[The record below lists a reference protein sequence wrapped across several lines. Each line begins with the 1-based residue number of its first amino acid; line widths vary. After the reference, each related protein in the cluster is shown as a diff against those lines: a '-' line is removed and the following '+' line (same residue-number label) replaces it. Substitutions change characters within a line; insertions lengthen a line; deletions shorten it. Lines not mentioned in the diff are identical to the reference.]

1 MNSGYAIPAVAL
13 VVVATV
19 LVGAFGLRISRT
31 TSDFY
36 VASRTVGP
44 RLNAAAISG
53 EYLSAASFLGIA
65 GLVLVQ
71 GPDMLWYPVGYT
83 AGYLVLL
90 LFVAAPLRRSGA
102 YTLPDFAEARL
113 ASQGVR
119 RLAGAFVVGVGW
131 LYLLPQ
137 LQGAGL
143 TLTVLSGA
151 PDWLGGVIVAV
162 VVTAIVAA
170 GGMRSITFVQAF
182 QYWLKLTALLVPAL
196 FLVLAWQG
204 DGAPGRAFEE
214 PAAFREQRSVRVDDT
229 LTLKLAEPL
238 TVTAEGTVDGRAHDG
253 TRLILPA
260 GIHRIEAG
268 TRLTFAA
275 DTPVPAAGRGADD
288 ALSPSRAESRTERPL
303 YATYGLILAT
313 FLGTM
318 GLPHVVV
325 RFYTSPT
332 GVAAR
337 RTTVAVLGLIGAFYL
352 LPPVYGALGRLYAP
366 ELTLTG
372 DADAAVLLL
381 PDRVLGGVGGD
392 LLGAL
397 VAGGA
402 FAAFLSTASGLTMAV
417 AGVLTQDVLPS
428 RAVPHF
434 RLGTL
439 LAMAVPLAASALV
452 GGLPVADAV
461 GLAFAVSA
469 SSFCP
474 LLVLGIWWRRLT
486 PPGAAAGMLVG
497 GGSALLAVAATMG
510 GFPGGGGALH
520 ALLAW
525 PALWSVPLGFL
536 TMVLV
541 SLATPGRVPA
551 GTAAILARFHL
562 PEELGTEEL
571 RGDDGL
577 QAGGAATGPGAEG
590 PRGGGPRTGPRTG
603 PPEPERARA
612 EGPVTGALRDGAGL
626 RPARPPAASAPDA
639 PHRPT
644 ERRDGDRAGSRQAGS
659 EPTESGLPG
668 EPSRPGRLGRGGDR
682 AETPPAGGEPPGES
696 SRSTGPWDGDGRRAG
711 GFQTRSGPSE
721 VGVPG
726 AAWGGDG
733 RTGVPLAGSGPSGE
747 TSRRAG
753 PWEGGGSAGGSPAG
767 SGPPEGGPSGAPDER
782 GAP

>member
-1 MNSGYAIPAVAL
+1 MNSNYAVPAVAL

-113 ASQGVR
+113 ASQAVR

-143 TLTVLSGA
+143 TLTVLTGA

-162 VVTAIVAA
+162 VVTATVAA

-196 FLVLAWQG
+196 FLVLAWQN
-204 DGAPGRAFEE
+204 DGAPRHAFDE
-214 PAAFREQRSVRVDDT
+214 PATFREQRVVRVGDSID
-229 LTLKLAEPL
+229 LKLDRPL
-238 TVTAEGTVDGRAHDG
+238 TVTVTGTVDGRTHTD
-253 TRLILPA
+253 TRLELPA
-260 GIHRIEAG
+260 GTHRVERG
-268 TRLTFAA
+268 TRLTFAEGA
-275 DTPVPAAGRGADD
+275 AVPEAQRSGGGD
-288 ALSPSRAESRTERPL
+288 LSPAPAENSEERPL

-325 RFYTSPT
+325 RFYTSPH

-337 RTTVAVLGLIGAFYL
+337 RTTVVVLGLIGAFYL

-372 DADAAVLLL
+372 DTDAAVLLL
-381 PDRVLGGVGGD
+381 PERIIGGVGGD

-417 AGVLTQDVLPS
+417 AGVLTQDVLPA
-428 RAVPHF
+428 RGVRHF
-434 RLGTL
+434 RLGTV
-439 LAMAVPLAASALV
+439 LAMAMPLAASVLV

-497 GGSALLAVAATMG
+497 GGSALLAVAATMAG
-510 GFPGGGGALH
+510 YPGAGALH

-525 PALWSVPLGFL
+525 PALWSVPLSFL
-536 TMVLV
+536 TMILV
-541 SLATPGRVPA
+541 SLATPGRVPP
-551 GTAAILARFHL
+551 GTAAVLARFHL
-562 PEELGTEEL
+562 PEELRTE
-571 RGDDGL
+571 
-577 QAGGAATGPGAEG
+577 
-590 PRGGGPRTGPRTG
+590 
-603 PPEPERARA
+603 
-612 EGPVTGALRDGAGL
+612 VTA
-626 RPARPPAASAPDA
+626 
-639 PHRPT
+639 
-644 ERRDGDRAGSRQAGS
+644 
-659 EPTESGLPG
+659 
-668 EPSRPGRLGRGGDR
+668 
-682 AETPPAGGEPPGES
+682 
-696 SRSTGPWDGDGRRAG
+696 
-711 GFQTRSGPSE
+711 
-721 VGVPG
+721 
-726 AAWGGDG
+726 
-733 RTGVPLAGSGPSGE
+733 
-747 TSRRAG
+747 
-753 PWEGGGSAGGSPAG
+753 
-767 SGPPEGGPSGAPDER
+767 
-782 GAP
+782 

>member
-1 MNSGYAIPAVAL
+1 VDENYSVPAVAL
-13 VVVATV
+13 VVLATV

-113 ASQGVR
+113 GSQAVR

-143 TLTVLSGA
+143 TLAVLTDA
-151 PDWLGGVIVAV
+151 PDWFGGVLVAV
-162 VVTAIVAA
+162 VVVATVAA

-196 FLVLAWQG
+196 FLVLAWQSH
-204 DGAPGRAFEE
+204 GAPRDVFEE
-214 PAAFREQRSVRVDDT
+214 PPAFREQRLVRIDST
-229 LTLKLAEPL
+229 LDLKLSRPL
-238 TVTAEGTVDGRAHDG
+238 TVTATGTVDGRRYEDARVRLPRG
-253 TRLILPA
+253 T
-260 GIHRIEAG
+260 HRIGGG
-268 TRLTFAA
+268 TRLTFARG
-275 DTPVPAAGRGADD
+275 TPVPAAERGGGD
-288 ALSPSRAESRTERPL
+288 ALAASPAAGREERPL

-325 RFYTSPT
+325 RFYTSPH

-337 RTTVAVLGLIGAFYL
+337 RTTVVVLGLIGAFYL

-366 ELTLTG
+366 ELSLTG

-381 PDRVLGGVGGD
+381 PDRMIGGAGAD

-417 AGVLTQDVLPS
+417 AGVLTQDVLPA
-428 RAVPHF
+428 RGVRHF
-434 RLGTL
+434 RLGTV
-439 LAMAVPLAASALV
+439 LAMAVPLAASVLV

-486 PPGAAAGMLVG
+486 PPGAAAGML
-497 GGSALLAVAATMG
+497 
-510 GFPGGGGALH
+510 GGGGAALVAVGATMAGYPGTAGPLR

-525 PALWSVPLGFL
+525 PALWSVPLGFV

-541 SLATPGRVPA
+541 SLATAGRVPA

-562 PEELGTEEL
+562 PEELMEGQVRTA
-571 RGDDGL
+571 
-577 QAGGAATGPGAEG
+577 AGGT
-590 PRGGGPRTGPRTG
+590 
-603 PPEPERARA
+603 
-612 EGPVTGALRDGAGL
+612 
-626 RPARPPAASAPDA
+626 AS
-639 PHRPT
+639 
-644 ERRDGDRAGSRQAGS
+644 G
-659 EPTESGLPG
+659 
-668 EPSRPGRLGRGGDR
+668 
-682 AETPPAGGEPPGES
+682 
-696 SRSTGPWDGDGRRAG
+696 
-711 GFQTRSGPSE
+711 
-721 VGVPG
+721 
-726 AAWGGDG
+726 
-733 RTGVPLAGSGPSGE
+733 
-747 TSRRAG
+747 
-753 PWEGGGSAGGSPAG
+753 
-767 SGPPEGGPSGAPDER
+767 
-782 GAP
+782 

>member
-1 MNSGYAIPAVAL
+1 MNSAYTVPAVAL
-13 VVVATV
+13 VVVATI

-71 GPDMLWYPVGYT
+71 GADMLWYPVGYT

-143 TLTVLSGA
+143 TLAVLTGA
-151 PDWLGGVIVAV
+151 PDALGAVIVAV
-162 VVTAIVAA
+162 VVVAIVAA

-204 DGAPGRAFEE
+204 DGAPRRAYDE
-214 PAAFREQRSVRVDDT
+214 PAAFREQRTVRVAET
-229 LTLKLAEPL
+229 LDLRLERPL
-238 TVTAEGTVDGRAHDG
+238 TVTVTGTVDGRAHHE
-253 TRLILPA
+253 RQVNLPA
-260 GIHRIEAG
+260 GTHRVEGG
-268 TRLTFAA
+268 TRLTFARGA
-275 DTPVPAAGRGADD
+275 SVPVAAHGGSGGMSTSLAAGR
-288 ALSPSRAESRTERPL
+288 EERPL

-325 RFYTSPT
+325 RFYTSPH

-337 RTTVAVLGLIGAFYL
+337 RTTVAVLGLIGGFYL
-352 LPPVYGALGRLYAP
+352 LPPVYGALGRVYAP

-372 DADAAVLLL
+372 SADAAVLLL
-381 PDRVLGGVGGD
+381 PDRVIGGLGGD

-402 FAAFLSTASGLTMAV
+402 FAAFLSTASGVTMAV

-428 RAVPHF
+428 RGVRHF
-434 RLGTL
+434 RLGTV
-439 LAMAVPLAASALV
+439 LAMAVPLAASVLV

-486 PPGAAAGMLVG
+486 PPGAAAGMLAG
-497 GGSALLAVAATMG
+497 GGAALVAVAVTMA
-510 GFPGGGGALH
+510 GFPGTGPLH

-536 TMVLV
+536 TMTLV

-551 GTAAILARFHL
+551 GTAAVLARFHL
-562 PEELGTEEL
+562 PEQL
-571 RGDDGL
+571 
-577 QAGGAATGPGAEG
+577 
-590 PRGGGPRTGPRTG
+590 
-603 PPEPERARA
+603 RA
-612 EGPVTGALRDGAGL
+612 EVTG
-626 RPARPPAASAPDA
+626 
-639 PHRPT
+639 
-644 ERRDGDRAGSRQAGS
+644 
-659 EPTESGLPG
+659 
-668 EPSRPGRLGRGGDR
+668 
-682 AETPPAGGEPPGES
+682 
-696 SRSTGPWDGDGRRAG
+696 
-711 GFQTRSGPSE
+711 
-721 VGVPG
+721 
-726 AAWGGDG
+726 
-733 RTGVPLAGSGPSGE
+733 
-747 TSRRAG
+747 
-753 PWEGGGSAGGSPAG
+753 
-767 SGPPEGGPSGAPDER
+767 
-782 GAP
+782 

>member
-1 MNSGYAIPAVAL
+1 VNSGYTVPAVAL
-13 VVVATV
+13 VVVVTV
-19 LVGAFGLRISRT
+19 LVGAFGLRVSRT

-65 GLVLVQ
+65 GLVLIQ

-113 ASQGVR
+113 GSYGVR

-143 TLTVLSGA
+143 TLTVLTGA
-151 PDWLGGVIVAV
+151 PDSLGGLIVALV
-162 VVTAIVAA
+162 VVATVAA

-196 FLVLAWQG
+196 FLALAWQH
-204 DGAPGRAFEE
+204 DGSPTHAFEE
-214 PAAFREQRSVRVDDT
+214 PATFREQRVVRVGDSLDVT
-229 LTLKLAEPL
+229 LERPLAV
-238 TVTAEGTVDGRAHDG
+238 TVTGTVDGRTHTG
-253 TRLILPA
+253 QRLRLPA
-260 GIHRIEAG
+260 GTHHITQG
-268 TRLTFAA
+268 TRLTFAQGA
-275 DTPVPAAGRGADD
+275 AVPKAGPATDGGLSASLAAGRQQ
-288 ALSPSRAESRTERPL
+288 RPL

-325 RFYTSPT
+325 RFYSSPH

-352 LPPVYGALGRLYAP
+352 LPPLYGALGRIYTP

-372 DADAAVLLL
+372 DTDATVLLL
-381 PDRVLGGVGGD
+381 PDRMIGGVGGD

-428 RAVPHF
+428 RGVRHF
-434 RLGTL
+434 RLGTV

-461 GLAFAVSA
+461 GLAFAVSS

-486 PPGAAAGMLVG
+486 PPGAAAGMLTG
-497 GGSALLAVAATMG
+497 GGSAFAAVAATMADV
-510 GFPGGGGALH
+510 PGTGPVH
-520 ALLAW
+520 AVLAW

-541 SLATPGRVPA
+541 SLATPGRVPP
-551 GTAAILARFHL
+551 GTEAILARFHL
-562 PEELGTEEL
+562 PEEL
-571 RGDDGL
+571 
-577 QAGGAATGPGAEG
+577 
-590 PRGGGPRTGPRTG
+590 
-603 PPEPERARA
+603 RA
-612 EGPVTGALRDGAGL
+612 EVKA
-626 RPARPPAASAPDA
+626 
-639 PHRPT
+639 
-644 ERRDGDRAGSRQAGS
+644 
-659 EPTESGLPG
+659 
-668 EPSRPGRLGRGGDR
+668 
-682 AETPPAGGEPPGES
+682 
-696 SRSTGPWDGDGRRAG
+696 
-711 GFQTRSGPSE
+711 
-721 VGVPG
+721 
-726 AAWGGDG
+726 
-733 RTGVPLAGSGPSGE
+733 
-747 TSRRAG
+747 
-753 PWEGGGSAGGSPAG
+753 
-767 SGPPEGGPSGAPDER
+767 
-782 GAP
+782 

>member
-1 MNSGYAIPAVAL
+1 MNSSYAVPAVAL

-90 LFVAAPLRRSGA
+90 IFVAAPLRRSGA

-113 ASQGVR
+113 ASQAVR

-143 TLTVLSGA
+143 TLTVLTGA
-151 PDWLGGVIVAV
+151 PDGLGGVIVAV
-162 VVTAIVAA
+162 VVVATVAA

-196 FLVLAWQG
+196 FLVLAWQS
-204 DGAPGRAFEE
+204 DGAPTHAFEE
-214 PAAFREQRSVRVDDT
+214 PATFREQRVVRVDDS
-229 LTLKLAEPL
+229 LDLELDRPL
-238 TVTAEGTVDGRAHDG
+238 TVTVDGTVDGRTHED
-253 TRLILPA
+253 TELRLPA
-260 GIHRIEAG
+260 GTHHIDAG
-268 TRLTFAA
+268 TRLTFARGA
-275 DTPVPAAGRGADD
+275 PVPEADRNRGAG
-288 ALSPSRAESRTERPL
+288 LSPSQAETRGERPL

-325 RFYTSPT
+325 RFYTSPH

-366 ELTLTG
+366 ELTLTSN
-372 DADAAVLLL
+372 ADAAVLLL
-381 PDRVLGGVGGD
+381 PDRMIGGLGGD

-428 RAVPHF
+428 RGVRHF
-434 RLGTL
+434 RLGTV
-439 LAMAVPLAASALV
+439 LAMAVPLAASVLV

-497 GGSALLAVAATMG
+497 GGSALVAVAATMAG
-510 GFPGGGGALH
+510 LPGTGALH
-520 ALLAW
+520 AMLAW
-525 PALWSVPLGFL
+525 PALWSVPLAFL

-562 PEELGTEEL
+562 PEEL
-571 RGDDGL
+571 
-577 QAGGAATGPGAEG
+577 
-590 PRGGGPRTGPRTG
+590 
-603 PPEPERARA
+603 RA
-612 EGPVTGALRDGAGL
+612 EAKA
-626 RPARPPAASAPDA
+626 
-639 PHRPT
+639 
-644 ERRDGDRAGSRQAGS
+644 
-659 EPTESGLPG
+659 
-668 EPSRPGRLGRGGDR
+668 
-682 AETPPAGGEPPGES
+682 
-696 SRSTGPWDGDGRRAG
+696 
-711 GFQTRSGPSE
+711 
-721 VGVPG
+721 
-726 AAWGGDG
+726 
-733 RTGVPLAGSGPSGE
+733 
-747 TSRRAG
+747 
-753 PWEGGGSAGGSPAG
+753 
-767 SGPPEGGPSGAPDER
+767 
-782 GAP
+782 

>member
-1 MNSGYAIPAVAL
+1 MNPNYAVPAVAL
-13 VVVATV
+13 VALATV

-71 GPDMLWYPVGYT
+71 GSDMLWYPVGYT

-113 ASQGVR
+113 ASQAVR

-143 TLTVLSGA
+143 TLTVLTGA
-151 PDWLGGVIVAV
+151 PDRLGGVIVAV
-162 VVTAIVAA
+162 VVIAIVAA

-182 QYWLKLTALLVPAL
+182 QYWLKMTALLVPAL

-214 PAAFREQRSVRVDDT
+214 PASFRDRRTVTVEDT
-229 LTLKLAEPL
+229 LTLELDRPL
-238 TVTAEGTVDGRAHDG
+238 TVTADGTVDGRALHG
-253 TRLILPA
+253 TPLHLPA
-260 GIHRIEAG
+260 GTHRIEAG
-268 TRLTFAA
+268 TRLTFAGG
-275 DTPVPAAGRGADD
+275 TPVPAAGRGADD

-337 RTTVAVLGLIGAFYL
+337 RTTVAVLALIGAFYL

-381 PDRVLGGVGGD
+381 PDRVIGGVGGD

-434 RLGTL
+434 RLGTV

-497 GGSALLAVAATMG
+497 GGSALIAVAATMG
-510 GFPGGGGALH
+510 GLPGRAGALH

-536 TMVLV
+536 TMILV

-562 PEELGTEEL
+562 PEELGTEE
-571 RGDDGL
+571 R
-577 QAGGAATGPGAEG
+577 
-590 PRGGGPRTGPRTG
+590 RT
-603 PPEPERARA
+603 E
-612 EGPVTGALRDGAGL
+612 
-626 RPARPPAASAPDA
+626 
-639 PHRPT
+639 
-644 ERRDGDRAGSRQAGS
+644 ERR
-659 EPTESGLPG
+659 TE
-668 EPSRPGRLGRGGDR
+668 E
-682 AETPPAGGEPPGES
+682 
-696 SRSTGPWDGDGRRAG
+696 RRADEP
-711 GFQTRSGPSE
+711 RRE
-721 VGVPG
+721 
-726 AAWGGDG
+726 
-733 RTGVPLAGSGPSGE
+733 RTP
-747 TSRRAG
+747 
-753 PWEGGGSAGGSPAG
+753 
-767 SGPPEGGPSGAPDER
+767 
-782 GAP
+782 

>member
-1 MNSGYAIPAVAL
+1 MNSSYAVPAVAL

-113 ASQGVR
+113 ASQAVR

-143 TLTVLSGA
+143 TLQVLTGA
-151 PDWLGGVIVAV
+151 PDSLGGIIVAV
-162 VVTAIVAA
+162 VVVATVAA

-196 FLVLAWQG
+196 FLILAWQG
-204 DGAPGRAFEE
+204 DGAPSHAFEE
-214 PAAFREQRSVRVDDT
+214 PATFREQRVVRVGDSLD
-229 LTLKLAEPL
+229 LKLDRPL
-238 TVTAEGTVDGRAHDG
+238 AVTVDGTVDGRTHTD
-253 TRLILPA
+253 TELRLGPGNHHID
-260 GIHRIEAG
+260 AG
-268 TRLTFAA
+268 TLLTFAA
-275 DTPVPAAGRGADD
+275 GDPVPEADRRSDAG
-288 ALSPSRAESRTERPL
+288 LSPSQAESRGERPL

-325 RFYTSPT
+325 RFYTSPH

-381 PDRVLGGVGGD
+381 PDRVIGGLGGD

-428 RAVPHF
+428 RGVRHF
-434 RLGTL
+434 RLGTVI
-439 LAMAVPLAASALV
+439 AMAVPLAASALV

-486 PPGAAAGMLVG
+486 PPGAAAGMLIG
-497 GGSALLAVAATMG
+497 GGSALVAVAATMA
-510 GFPGGGGALH
+510 GFPGSGAVR

-541 SLATPGRVPA
+541 SLATPGKVPA

-562 PEELGTEEL
+562 PEELRTEVK
-571 RGDDGL
+571 
-577 QAGGAATGPGAEG
+577 A
-590 PRGGGPRTGPRTG
+590 
-603 PPEPERARA
+603 
-612 EGPVTGALRDGAGL
+612 
-626 RPARPPAASAPDA
+626 
-639 PHRPT
+639 
-644 ERRDGDRAGSRQAGS
+644 
-659 EPTESGLPG
+659 
-668 EPSRPGRLGRGGDR
+668 
-682 AETPPAGGEPPGES
+682 
-696 SRSTGPWDGDGRRAG
+696 
-711 GFQTRSGPSE
+711 
-721 VGVPG
+721 
-726 AAWGGDG
+726 
-733 RTGVPLAGSGPSGE
+733 
-747 TSRRAG
+747 
-753 PWEGGGSAGGSPAG
+753 
-767 SGPPEGGPSGAPDER
+767 
-782 GAP
+782 

>member
-1 MNSGYAIPAVAL
+1 MNSAYTVPAVAL
-13 VVVATV
+13 VALATAF
-19 LVGAFGLRISRT
+19 VGAFGLRISRT

-53 EYLSAASFLGIA
+53 EYLSAASFLGVA
-65 GLVLVQ
+65 GLVLLQ

-143 TLTVLSGA
+143 TLAVLTGA
-151 PDWLGGVIVAV
+151 PDALGALIVAV
-162 VVTAIVAA
+162 VVVATVAA

-204 DGAPGRAFEE
+204 DGAPRHTFGE
-214 PAAFREQRSVRVDDT
+214 PAAFREQRTVRVENT
-229 LTLKLAEPL
+229 LDLRLDRPL
-238 TVTAEGTVDGRAHDG
+238 TVTVSGTVDGRAHDG
-253 TRLILPA
+253 RPVTLPA
-260 GIHRIEAG
+260 GPHRIARG
-268 TRLTFAA
+268 TRLTFPAG
-275 DTPVPAAGRGADD
+275 TPVP
-288 ALSPSRAESRTERPL
+288 RAEHGGAGGMAGSLATEREQRPL

-325 RFYTSPT
+325 RFYTSPH

-337 RTTVAVLGLIGAFYL
+337 RTTVAVLALTGGFYL
-352 LPPVYGALGRLYAP
+352 LPPLYGALGRLYTP

-372 DADAAVLLL
+372 NADAAVLLL
-381 PDRVLGGVGGD
+381 PGRMIGGVGGD

-428 RAVPHF
+428 RAALPARGVRHF
-434 RLGTL
+434 RLGTV
-439 LAMAVPLAASALV
+439 LAVAVPLAASVLV

-486 PPGAAAGMLVG
+486 PPGAAAGML
-497 GGSALLAVAATMG
+497 A
-510 GFPGGGGALH
+510 GGGGALLAVTATMAGLTDTGPLH
-520 ALLAW
+520 TLLAW

-541 SLATPGRVPA
+541 SLATPGRVPD
-551 GTAAILARFHL
+551 GTAAVLARFHL
-562 PEELGTEEL
+562 PEQL
-571 RGDDGL
+571 
-577 QAGGAATGPGAEG
+577 
-590 PRGGGPRTGPRTG
+590 
-603 PPEPERARA
+603 RA
-612 EGPVTGALRDGAGL
+612 EA
-626 RPARPPAASAPDA
+626 
-639 PHRPT
+639 
-644 ERRDGDRAGSRQAGS
+644 
-659 EPTESGLPG
+659 
-668 EPSRPGRLGRGGDR
+668 
-682 AETPPAGGEPPGES
+682 TP
-696 SRSTGPWDGDGRRAG
+696 
-711 GFQTRSGPSE
+711 
-721 VGVPG
+721 
-726 AAWGGDG
+726 
-733 RTGVPLAGSGPSGE
+733 
-747 TSRRAG
+747 
-753 PWEGGGSAGGSPAG
+753 
-767 SGPPEGGPSGAPDER
+767 
-782 GAP
+782 

>member
-1 MNSGYAIPAVAL
+1 MNTAYAVTAVAL
-13 VVVATV
+13 VAVATV

-113 ASQGVR
+113 SSHVVR
-119 RLAGAFVVGVGW
+119 RLAGTLVVGVGW

-143 TLTVLSGA
+143 TLTVLTGA
-151 PDWLGGVIVAV
+151 PDWLGAVIVAA
-162 VVTAIVAA
+162 VVTVIVAA

-196 FLVLAWQG
+196 FLVIAWQS
-204 DGAPGRAFEE
+204 DGAPSHAFDE
-214 PAAFREQRSVRVDDT
+214 PAEFREQRVVRVDDT
-229 LTLKLAEPL
+229 VDLRLTAPL
-238 TVTAEGTVDGRAHDG
+238 TVTVDGAVDGREHEDAEVG
-253 TRLILPA
+253 LPA
-260 GIHRIEAG
+260 GTHRIDGG
-268 TRLTFAA
+268 TRLTFAEGA
-275 DTPVPAAGRGADD
+275 EVPATGKGADD
-288 ALSPSRAESRTERPL
+288 ALSPSRAESRAERPL

-313 FLGTM
+313 FFGTM

-325 RFYTSPT
+325 RFYTSPH

-366 ELTLTG
+366 DLTLTG

-381 PDRVLGGVGGD
+381 PGRMIGGTGGD

-428 RAVPHF
+428 RGVRHF
-434 RLGTL
+434 RLGTV
-439 LAMAVPLAASALV
+439 LAMAVPLAASILV

-497 GGSALLAVAATMG
+497 GGSAFLAVAATMAG
-510 GFPGGGGALH
+510 YPGAGPWH

-541 SLATPGRVPA
+541 SLATPGRVPP
-551 GTAAILARFHL
+551 GTAAVLARFHL
-562 PEELGTEEL
+562 PEELRTE
-571 RGDDGL
+571 
-577 QAGGAATGPGAEG
+577 
-590 PRGGGPRTGPRTG
+590 
-603 PPEPERARA
+603 
-612 EGPVTGALRDGAGL
+612 V
-626 RPARPPAASAPDA
+626 SA
-639 PHRPT
+639 
-644 ERRDGDRAGSRQAGS
+644 
-659 EPTESGLPG
+659 
-668 EPSRPGRLGRGGDR
+668 
-682 AETPPAGGEPPGES
+682 
-696 SRSTGPWDGDGRRAG
+696 
-711 GFQTRSGPSE
+711 
-721 VGVPG
+721 
-726 AAWGGDG
+726 
-733 RTGVPLAGSGPSGE
+733 
-747 TSRRAG
+747 
-753 PWEGGGSAGGSPAG
+753 
-767 SGPPEGGPSGAPDER
+767 
-782 GAP
+782 

>member
-1 MNSGYAIPAVAL
+1 MNSSYAIPAVAL

-44 RLNAAAISG
+44 RLNATAISG

-90 LFVAAPLRRSGA
+90 IFVAAPLRRSGA

-113 ASQGVR
+113 ASQAVR

-143 TLTVLSGA
+143 TLTVLTGA

-162 VVTAIVAA
+162 VVTATVAA

-196 FLVLAWQG
+196 FLVLTWQS
-204 DGAPGRAFEE
+204 DGAPRHAFDE
-214 PAAFREQRSVRVDDT
+214 PATFREQRLVRVADAVD
-229 LTLKLAEPL
+229 LRLERPL
-238 TVTAEGTVDGRAHDG
+238 SVTVTGTVDGRTHTG
-253 TRLILPA
+253 TRLELTA
-260 GIHRIEAG
+260 GTHHIERG
-268 TRLTFAA
+268 TRLTF
-275 DTPVPAAGRGADD
+275 PRGAAVPEARRSGGGD
-288 ALSPSRAESRTERPL
+288 LSPSQAESREERPL

-325 RFYTSPT
+325 RFYTSPH

-372 DADAAVLLL
+372 DPDAAVLLL
-381 PDRVLGGVGGD
+381 PDRMIGGAGGD

-428 RAVPHF
+428 RGVRYF
-434 RLGTL
+434 RLGTV
-439 LAMAVPLAASALV
+439 LAMAVPLAASVLV

-497 GGSALLAVAATMG
+497 GGSALLAVAATMAG
-510 GFPGGGGALH
+510 YPGEGAALH

-536 TMVLV
+536 TMIMV
-541 SLATPGRVPA
+541 SLATPGRVPP
-551 GTAAILARFHL
+551 GTAAVLARFHL
-562 PEELGTEEL
+562 PEEL
-571 RGDDGL
+571 R
-577 QAGGAATGPGAEG
+577 
-590 PRGGGPRTGPRTG
+590 
-603 PPEPERARA
+603 
-612 EGPVTGALRDGAGL
+612 
-626 RPARPPAASAPDA
+626 
-639 PHRPT
+639 
-644 ERRDGDRAGSRQAGS
+644 
-659 EPTESGLPG
+659 
-668 EPSRPGRLGRGGDR
+668 
-682 AETPPAGGEPPGES
+682 
-696 SRSTGPWDGDGRRAG
+696 
-711 GFQTRSGPSE
+711 SE
-721 VGVPG
+721 VT
-726 AAWGGDG
+726 A
-733 RTGVPLAGSGPSGE
+733 
-747 TSRRAG
+747 
-753 PWEGGGSAGGSPAG
+753 
-767 SGPPEGGPSGAPDER
+767 
-782 GAP
+782 

>member
-1 MNSGYAIPAVAL
+1 MNQNYAVPAVAL
-13 VVVATV
+13 VVLATV

-44 RLNAAAISG
+44 RLNAVAISG
-53 EYLSAASFLGIA
+53 EYLSGASFLGIA

-83 AGYLVLL
+83 AGYLVIL

-113 ASQGVR
+113 ASQQVR
-119 RLAGAFVVGVGW
+119 RLAGAFVLGVGW

-143 TLTVLSGA
+143 TLAVLTGA
-151 PDWLGGVIVAV
+151 PDLLGGIIVAV
-162 VVTAIVAA
+162 VVVATVAA

-204 DGAPGRAFEE
+204 DGAPRRAFAE
-214 PAAFREQRSVRVDDT
+214 PVTFREHRVVRIDDSLD
-229 LTLKLAEPL
+229 LTLARPL
-238 TVTAEGTVDGRAHDG
+238 GVTATGTIDGRRYAGGRVKLDAGTHRIERG
-253 TRLILPA
+253 TRLA
-260 GIHRIEAG
+260 
-268 TRLTFAA
+268 FAQG
-275 DTPVPAAGRGADD
+275 DPVPTADHGSNGGMSTSLVSGR
-288 ALSPSRAESRTERPL
+288 RERPL

-325 RFYTSPT
+325 RFYTSPH

-337 RTTVAVLGLIGAFYL
+337 RTTVVVLGLIGAFYL

-366 ELTLTG
+366 DLTLAG

-381 PDRVLGGVGGD
+381 PQRMIGGLGGD

-428 RAVPHF
+428 RGVRHF

-439 LAMAVPLAASALV
+439 MAMAVPLAASVLV

-497 GGSALLAVAATMG
+497 GGSAFVAVAATMAG
-510 GFPGGGGALH
+510 CPVTGTLH

-551 GTAAILARFHL
+551 RTAAILARFHL
-562 PEELGTEEL
+562 PEEL
-571 RGDDGL
+571 
-577 QAGGAATGPGAEG
+577 
-590 PRGGGPRTGPRTG
+590 
-603 PPEPERARA
+603 RA
-612 EGPVTGALRDGAGL
+612 EVKA
-626 RPARPPAASAPDA
+626 
-639 PHRPT
+639 
-644 ERRDGDRAGSRQAGS
+644 
-659 EPTESGLPG
+659 
-668 EPSRPGRLGRGGDR
+668 
-682 AETPPAGGEPPGES
+682 
-696 SRSTGPWDGDGRRAG
+696 
-711 GFQTRSGPSE
+711 
-721 VGVPG
+721 
-726 AAWGGDG
+726 
-733 RTGVPLAGSGPSGE
+733 
-747 TSRRAG
+747 
-753 PWEGGGSAGGSPAG
+753 
-767 SGPPEGGPSGAPDER
+767 
-782 GAP
+782 

>member
-1 MNSGYAIPAVAL
+1 MNTAYAVTAVAL
-13 VVVATV
+13 VAVATV

-113 ASQGVR
+113 SSHVVR
-119 RLAGAFVVGVGW
+119 RLAGTLVVGVGW

-143 TLTVLSGA
+143 TLTVLTGA
-151 PDWLGGVIVAV
+151 PDWLGAVIVAV
-162 VVTAIVAA
+162 VVTVIVAA

-196 FLVLAWQG
+196 FLVIAWQS
-204 DGAPGRAFEE
+204 DGAPSHAFDE
-214 PAAFREQRSVRVDDT
+214 PAEFREQRVVRVDDT
-229 LTLKLAEPL
+229 VDLRLTAPL
-238 TVTAEGTVDGRAHDG
+238 TVTVDGAVDG
-253 TRLILPA
+253 LEHEGAEVSLSA
-260 GIHRIEAG
+260 GTHRIDGG
-268 TRLTFAA
+268 TRLTFAEGA
-275 DTPVPAAGRGADD
+275 EVPTTGQGADD
-288 ALSPSRAESRTERPL
+288 ALSPSRAESREERPL

-313 FLGTM
+313 FFGTM

-325 RFYTSPT
+325 RFYTSPH

-366 ELTLTG
+366 DLTLTG

-381 PDRVLGGVGGD
+381 PGRMIGGTGGD

-428 RAVPHF
+428 RGVRHF
-434 RLGTL
+434 RLGTV
-439 LAMAVPLAASALV
+439 LAMAVPLVASILV

-497 GGSALLAVAATMG
+497 GGSAFLAVAATMAG
-510 GFPGGGGALH
+510 YPGAGPWH

-541 SLATPGRVPA
+541 SLATPGRVPP
-551 GTAAILARFHL
+551 GTAAVLARFHL
-562 PEELGTEEL
+562 PEELRTE
-571 RGDDGL
+571 
-577 QAGGAATGPGAEG
+577 
-590 PRGGGPRTGPRTG
+590 
-603 PPEPERARA
+603 
-612 EGPVTGALRDGAGL
+612 V
-626 RPARPPAASAPDA
+626 SA
-639 PHRPT
+639 
-644 ERRDGDRAGSRQAGS
+644 
-659 EPTESGLPG
+659 
-668 EPSRPGRLGRGGDR
+668 
-682 AETPPAGGEPPGES
+682 
-696 SRSTGPWDGDGRRAG
+696 
-711 GFQTRSGPSE
+711 
-721 VGVPG
+721 
-726 AAWGGDG
+726 
-733 RTGVPLAGSGPSGE
+733 
-747 TSRRAG
+747 
-753 PWEGGGSAGGSPAG
+753 
-767 SGPPEGGPSGAPDER
+767 
-782 GAP
+782 

>member
-1 MNSGYAIPAVAL
+1 MNENYAVPAVAL
-13 VVVATV
+13 VVLATV
-19 LVGAFGLRISRT
+19 FVGAFGLRISRT

-113 ASQGVR
+113 ASSAVR

-143 TLTVLSGA
+143 TLTVLTRA

-162 VVTAIVAA
+162 VVVAIVAA

-196 FLVLAWQG
+196 FLVLAWQR
-204 DGAPGRAFEE
+204 DGAPHHAFDE
-214 PAAFREQRSVRVDDT
+214 PAAFREQRTIRVDDS
-229 LTLKLAEPL
+229 LELRLERPL
-238 TVTAEGTVDGRAHDG
+238 TVTVSGTVDGRPHEDR
-253 TRLILPA
+253 RLELPA
-260 GIHRIEAG
+260 GSHRIEAG
-268 TRLTFAA
+268 TRLTFA
-275 DTPVPAAGRGADD
+275 RGAHVPEAERDGD
-288 ALSPSRAESRTERPL
+288 GGLSPSQAESRGERPL

-325 RFYTSPT
+325 RFYTSPH

-381 PDRVLGGVGGD
+381 PERMIGGLGGD

-428 RAVPHF
+428 RGVRHF

-486 PPGAAAGMLVG
+486 PQGAAAGMLVG
-497 GGSALLAVAATMG
+497 GGSALLAVAATMAG
-510 GFPGGGGALH
+510 LPGTGALH

-536 TMVLV
+536 TMTLV
-541 SLATPGRVPA
+541 SLATPGRVPP
-551 GTAAILARFHL
+551 GTASILARFHL
-562 PEELGTEEL
+562 PEEL
-571 RGDDGL
+571 
-577 QAGGAATGPGAEG
+577 AEVK
-590 PRGGGPRTGPRTG
+590 
-603 PPEPERARA
+603 A
-612 EGPVTGALRDGAGL
+612 
-626 RPARPPAASAPDA
+626 
-639 PHRPT
+639 
-644 ERRDGDRAGSRQAGS
+644 
-659 EPTESGLPG
+659 
-668 EPSRPGRLGRGGDR
+668 
-682 AETPPAGGEPPGES
+682 
-696 SRSTGPWDGDGRRAG
+696 
-711 GFQTRSGPSE
+711 
-721 VGVPG
+721 
-726 AAWGGDG
+726 
-733 RTGVPLAGSGPSGE
+733 
-747 TSRRAG
+747 
-753 PWEGGGSAGGSPAG
+753 
-767 SGPPEGGPSGAPDER
+767 
-782 GAP
+782 

>member
-1 MNSGYAIPAVAL
+1 MNSSYSVPAVAL

-113 ASQGVR
+113 ASQAVR

-143 TLTVLSGA
+143 TLTVLTGA
-151 PDWLGGVIVAV
+151 PQWLGGVIVAAV
-162 VVTAIVAA
+162 VVATVAA

-196 FLVLAWQG
+196 FLILAWQG
-204 DGAPGRAFEE
+204 DGAPSHAFEE
-214 PAAFREQRSVRVDDT
+214 PATFREQRVVRVDST
-229 LTLKLAEPL
+229 LDLKLESPL
-238 TVTAEGTVDGRAHDG
+238 TVTVTGTVDGRRHDDHKLELPTG
-253 TRLILPA
+253 T
-260 GIHRIEAG
+260 HHIERG
-268 TRLTFAA
+268 TRLTFAKGTTVPTA
-275 DTPVPAAGRGADD
+275 DRGTSDGMSTSLAAGRED
-288 ALSPSRAESRTERPL
+288 RPL

-325 RFYTSPT
+325 RFYTSPH

-337 RTTVAVLGLIGAFYL
+337 RTTVAVLGLIGCFYL

-381 PDRVLGGVGGD
+381 PERMIGGLGGD

-417 AGVLTQDVLPS
+417 AGVLTQDVLPA
-428 RAVPHF
+428 RGVRHF
-434 RLGTL
+434 RLGTV
-439 LAMAVPLAASALV
+439 LAMFVPLAASVLV

-497 GGSALLAVAATMG
+497 GGSAFLAVAATMA
-510 GFPGGGGALH
+510 GFPAGGPLH

-541 SLATPGRVPA
+541 SLATASRVPA

-562 PEELGTEEL
+562 PEEL
-571 RGDDGL
+571 
-577 QAGGAATGPGAEG
+577 
-590 PRGGGPRTGPRTG
+590 
-603 PPEPERARA
+603 RA
-612 EGPVTGALRDGAGL
+612 EVKA
-626 RPARPPAASAPDA
+626 
-639 PHRPT
+639 
-644 ERRDGDRAGSRQAGS
+644 
-659 EPTESGLPG
+659 
-668 EPSRPGRLGRGGDR
+668 
-682 AETPPAGGEPPGES
+682 
-696 SRSTGPWDGDGRRAG
+696 
-711 GFQTRSGPSE
+711 
-721 VGVPG
+721 
-726 AAWGGDG
+726 
-733 RTGVPLAGSGPSGE
+733 
-747 TSRRAG
+747 
-753 PWEGGGSAGGSPAG
+753 
-767 SGPPEGGPSGAPDER
+767 
-782 GAP
+782 